1 MEKNEGLFNVYFKAD
16 RVDYG
21 KNGYESINLKNNPNL
36 MSDSIYLYNL
46 LFMNKPA
53 FVPRDWEQHQVNFE
67 RYVMPR
73 LTVNE
78 QSIVREWINTLR
90 KNELLQYRSLEE
102 MAKTYVTFHKLLKK
116 ITNEAEQAFEDQ
128 FKDVQSL
135 DQQSRKKTIDIYS
148 FYHKISNEK
157 TAESTKR
164 LEAQVSDLLIKPVV
178 NKGEN
183 SPNWFNDLVR
193 AVMVLERGIESE
205 KLKTKIFTEIKKSGN
220 QPVLEEKWDS
230 FIKNHAIPRMQK
242 NNGLDKVYYELSQT
256 INVLNKKI
264 KVSVEEA
271 QSVSSVFYNKIFP
284 NLLRLPDMSHLEK
297 IAIYEIYIDESN
309 LLPKTKNKIKKTLEK
324 NLLKKE
330 KKKLEEVKLLKKQ
343 NIQMI
348 EEIEPHDLLA
358 LEEIQRGKQ
367 KATVDFFT
375 AIYKKYEA
383 LNTTTMTRE
392 KYLSEEVQRGKQKA
406 TGDLFTVIYEK
417 NGALNRTAISRE
429 AKKYLSKVG
438 YLEFEFIVHN
448 SEQKNHIIKQ
458 ESTSLS
464 VLKSML
470 KRKDL
475 SPYAVK
481 AYCLAYLEERQL
493 ESNIKKLWR
502 KPFLKDLTPEEIKVV
517 ENLVSEKRLCLQLG
531 REVGPEL
538 AVRYERSNQDNQ
550 VERLKLFNEMDQKV
564 FSVTCRQF
572 IKEQAK
578 KCLSATNY
586 TRFEVAQMI
595 RNIER
600 KKGLQEREKNNFFDP
615 IINSQDLSSNEIRA
629 YCLAYLEEQQMESN
643 IKKNLRKPFLKELKP
658 EEILKVK
665 NLVSEKRLYLQLG
678 KEVGPE
684 LATKLDNSKES
695 DQVVLS
701 QLFKEMDQKAFSVTC
716 RQFIKEQ
723 AKKHLSEENYVRFE
737 IGHVIREGESKKN
750 LQEWEE
756 TDFLNPFL
764 SRENLSP
771 NEIRA
776 YEIAYLEMKYEPFSQ
791 MNSWKKSLQQYFE
804 KNLTSEERNEV
815 QALVP
820 QKRVLIQLSKE
831 LDLKNVFQ
839 LEEIQQGKQEGRLG
853 FFTDIYEK
861 SFSTTNQEYIKT
873 QAKIYLSPANHAEFA
888 VKSQMQDALREKGLK
903 LANIKFREDKIRAFL
918 DQKMQSPLE
927 IRAYYLACIEE
938 QVIPMDIKKSL
949 IHALKKDLTV
959 DENLKLSELISEQQR
974 LIHLSEE
981 IGPERTLEFLKIKK
995 ENKAATIDFFTDLYN
1010 NVSSYTQQ
1018 WIKEQA
1024 SLHLNQKEHLEFTKK
1039 LKLKEI
1045 IKEGGP
1051 DLKASAVYNQSKRVF
1066 EKAMSLPVIEELQVK
1081 NGLQQ
1086 VNANLLD
1093 PLELRRLN
1101 KEQLIDSLVKVQV
1114 RFPHWEQRLK
1124 DQAIDRSISHL
1135 NDLEKKEIKT
1145 SLKVK
1150 ELKGFLNKVKFH
1162 DSDGFSSIW
1171 GYAKFHVDNDRR
1183 IIKLQKIKEQ
1193 LDEIAPANLLQP
1205 VVVKILTNN
1214 RCDYRDLKLREAI
1227 VSHDETAI
1235 EINRQ
1240 LKSEFKAMGV
1250 TFKEVSRNQILRR
1263 IFKNLDKGLKSEKE
1277 QIAEVLSDSNL
1288 HYNNLLNTL
1297 LVQFE
1302 KKVHEYIPYL
1312 DTLIQKDYEDKG
1324 DVSLTNKRILE
1335 LVENEPGLKDL
1346 LVCCQNMLPSYPL
1359 KNYAQTIPM
1368 VSTYFANLAH
1378 QIEETYQSPGKKLAK
1393 QIFMLGKLDPL
1404 YCAKMIQYLSAQ
1416 YTNKQPNPLPIHPN
1430 ILIQNKMEKIV
1441 ERYHDL
1447 YPLPSLRSE
1456 LTGKKVVNKVA
1467 NEVVGNV
1474 ERPISTPIIE
1484 QSSQPFDWNPFVI
1497 LNQEVRPTE
1506 TAKAIVAF
1514 HNKYHDLEMT
1524 KQFTAFATKPR
1535 LEREKDK
1542 TNTTKEESLK
1552 EVAYQEF
1559 LKKKKSYKKSKTSA
1573 GREIAHEEMELALKK
1588 YQHVVQKKQD
1598 QKECANNMENQ
1609 ELVRAGVYLTQQLQS
1624 DELTNYLVERMIAP
1638 ETSSPENRRPANVQ
1652 LQYFIKE
1659 LVHDLN
1665 TATEREAAIQT
1676 IMQPYLSVEERQKF
1690 YAFMKQD
1697 TYLQQFLKQENLSK
1711 IELKACVS
1719 ACLHKSDL
1727 PFKEQV
1733 DQKLDVFL
1741 TDKEQRQ
1748 LKEMVSQKEIVRV
1761 LAEQRDYET
1770 AVKFEKVLKKEE
1782 VGEINWLVSIYND
1795 TPFLLIK
1802 ESITSLI
1809 DSSFNEADR
1818 MQFYNKINSNHKLKD
1833 LSKQV
1838 SLTTAEGENSRS
1850 NKEDMFSLVSA
1861 ISPEVAERIEAT
1873 NLKRL
1878 PLIAEIKEN
1887 LEEKGIKYYLP
1898 EIIKEIGKID
1908 WNNHQGNSENE
1919 LIKEKLRQVSITCS
1933 DEQIENWRDIFFDN
1947 FIEGIRIGDLNE
1959 QKEIYPLSGM
1969 GVTFNTTIEKINE
1982 LLKKKYEEQMN
1993 QVESPSM
2000 KKSLDEA
2007 KENLIEEIEQSVR
2020 MINPNDKKRTIEDQ
2034 FVENFT
2040 RCSIQKYGGKGLP
2053 VKNILEESPTLKKV
2067 LLKKLP
2073 AINLS
2078 YPIEL
2083 RKLINEWYENTP
2095 FSPFLKEYNE
2105 TEQEIIQVEKSIYKL
2120 FYNDDNYCAENMRVM
2135 LVDYA
2140 GISVSL
2146 DPRDREMYGYPLR
2159 KKAESVLVGYKE
2171 VMKKQGISKILP
2183 KELQELQKNIPG
2195 QTKSTMISFDF
2206 ITQND
2211 QSVKGNQRT
2220 QVSMQQIMEKAG
2232 NCSTNSPLVPER
2244 THGTSINRGES
2255 TNERSIPNDRQL
2267 SEKLSYNR

>member
-78 QSIVREWINTLR
+78 QSIVREWINTLH

-309 LLPKTKNKIKKTLEK
+309 LLQKTKNKIKKTLEK

-348 EEIEPHDLLA
+348 EEVGPHDLLA

-375 AIYKKYEA
+375 AIYKKYGA
-383 LNTTTMTRE
+383 LNRTTMTRE

-531 REVGPEL
+531 KEVGPEL

-550 VERLKLFNEMDQKV
+550 VERLKLFNEMAQKV

-903 LANIKFREDKIRAFL
+903 LANIKFSEDKIRVFL

-927 IRAYYLACIEE
+927 IRAYYLTCIEE

-1039 LKLKEI
+1039 IKLKEI

-1150 ELKGFLNKVKFH
+1150 ELKGFLNTVKFH

-1441 ERYHDL
+1441 ESYHDL
-1447 YPLPSLRSE
+1447 YPLPSMRSE

-1484 QSSQPFDWNPFVI
+1484 QSSQPFDWSPSVI

-1624 DELTNYLVERMIAP
+1624 DELTNYLVERMIA
-1638 ETSSPENRRPANVQ
+1638 PENRRPANVQ

-1782 VGEINWLVSIYND
+1782 VGEINWLVSIYDD

-1982 LLKKKYEEQMN
+1982 LLKKKNEEQMN

-2040 RCSIQKYGGKGLP
+2040 RCSIQKYGGKGFP

-2105 TEQEIIQVEKSIYKL
+2105 TEQERIQVEKSIYKL

-2255 TNERSIPNDRQL
+2255 TNERSMPNDRQL

>member
-78 QSIVREWINTLR
+78 QSIVREWINTLH

-383 LNTTTMTRE
+383 LNRTTMTRE

-429 AKKYLSKVG
+429 SKKYLSKVG

-684 LATKLDNSKES
+684 LATKLDNNKES

-839 LEEIQQGKQEGRLG
+839 LEEIQQGKQEGRLV

-1039 LKLKEI
+1039 IKLKEI

-1441 ERYHDL
+1441 ESYHDL
-1447 YPLPSLRSE
+1447 YPLPSMHSE

-1484 QSSQPFDWNPFVI
+1484 QSSQPFDWSPSVI

-1559 LKKKKSYKKSKTSA
+1559 LKKKKSYKKSKNSA

-1638 ETSSPENRRPANVQ
+1638 ENRRPANVQ

-1665 TATEREAAIQT
+1665 TATEREEAIQT

-1748 LKEMVSQKEIVRV
+1748 LKEMVSQKEIVRA

-1782 VGEINWLVSIYND
+1782 VGEINWLVSIYDD

-1982 LLKKKYEEQMN
+1982 LLKKKNEEQMN

-2040 RCSIQKYGGKGLP
+2040 RCSIQKYGGKGFP

-2105 TEQEIIQVEKSIYKL
+2105 TEQERIQVEKSIYKL

-2255 TNERSIPNDRQL
+2255 TNERSMPNDRQL

>member
-78 QSIVREWINTLR
+78 QSIVREWINTLH

-383 LNTTTMTRE
+383 LNRTTMTRE

-684 LATKLDNSKES
+684 LATKLDNNKES

-839 LEEIQQGKQEGRLG
+839 LEEIQQGKQEGRLV

-888 VKSQMQDALREKGLK
+888 VKNQMQDALREKGLK

-1039 LKLKEI
+1039 IKLKEI

-1416 YTNKQPNPLPIHPN
+1416 YINKQPNPLPIHPN

-1441 ERYHDL
+1441 ESYHDL
-1447 YPLPSLRSE
+1447 YPLPSMHSE

-1484 QSSQPFDWNPFVI
+1484 QSSQPFDWSPSVI

-1559 LKKKKSYKKSKTSA
+1559 LKKKKSYKKSKNSA

-1624 DELTNYLVERMIAP
+1624 DELTNYLVERMIA
-1638 ETSSPENRRPANVQ
+1638 PENRRPANVQ

-1782 VGEINWLVSIYND
+1782 VGEINWLVSIYDD

-1982 LLKKKYEEQMN
+1982 LLKKKNEEQMN

-2040 RCSIQKYGGKGLP
+2040 RCSIQKYGGKGFP

-2105 TEQEIIQVEKSIYKL
+2105 TEQERIQVEKSIYKL

-2255 TNERSIPNDRQL
+2255 TNERSMPNDRQL

>member
-1 MEKNEGLFNVYFKAD
+1 
-16 RVDYG
+16 
-21 KNGYESINLKNNPNL
+21 
-36 MSDSIYLYNL
+36 
-46 LFMNKPA
+46 
-53 FVPRDWEQHQVNFE
+53 
-67 RYVMPR
+67 
-73 LTVNE
+73 
-78 QSIVREWINTLR
+78 
-90 KNELLQYRSLEE
+90 
-102 MAKTYVTFHKLLKK
+102 
-116 ITNEAEQAFEDQ
+116 
-128 FKDVQSL
+128 
-135 DQQSRKKTIDIYS
+135 
-148 FYHKISNEK
+148 
-157 TAESTKR
+157 
-164 LEAQVSDLLIKPVV
+164 
-178 NKGEN
+178 
-183 SPNWFNDLVR
+183 
-193 AVMVLERGIESE
+193 
-205 KLKTKIFTEIKKSGN
+205 
-220 QPVLEEKWDS
+220 
-230 FIKNHAIPRMQK
+230 
-242 NNGLDKVYYELSQT
+242 
-256 INVLNKKI
+256 
-264 KVSVEEA
+264 
-271 QSVSSVFYNKIFP
+271 
-284 NLLRLPDMSHLEK
+284 
-297 IAIYEIYIDESN
+297 
-309 LLPKTKNKIKKTLEK
+309 
-324 NLLKKE
+324 
-330 KKKLEEVKLLKKQ
+330 
-343 NIQMI
+343 
-348 EEIEPHDLLA
+348 
-358 LEEIQRGKQ
+358 
-367 KATVDFFT
+367 
-375 AIYKKYEA
+375 
-383 LNTTTMTRE
+383 
-392 KYLSEEVQRGKQKA
+392 
-406 TGDLFTVIYEK
+406 
-417 NGALNRTAISRE
+417 
-429 AKKYLSKVG
+429 
-438 YLEFEFIVHN
+438 
-448 SEQKNHIIKQ
+448 
-458 ESTSLS
+458 
-464 VLKSML
+464 
-470 KRKDL
+470 
-475 SPYAVK
+475 
-481 AYCLAYLEERQL
+481 
-493 ESNIKKLWR
+493 
-502 KPFLKDLTPEEIKVV
+502 
-517 ENLVSEKRLCLQLG
+517 
-531 REVGPEL
+531 
-538 AVRYERSNQDNQ
+538 
-550 VERLKLFNEMDQKV
+550 
-564 FSVTCRQF
+564 
-572 IKEQAK
+572 
-578 KCLSATNY
+578 
-586 TRFEVAQMI
+586 
-595 RNIER
+595 
-600 KKGLQEREKNNFFDP
+600 
-615 IINSQDLSSNEIRA
+615 
-629 YCLAYLEEQQMESN
+629 MESN

-684 LATKLDNSKES
+684 LAAKLDNSKES

-701 QLFKEMDQKAFSVTC
+701 QLFKELDQKAFSVTC

-723 AKKHLSEENYVRFE
+723 AKKHLSEANYVKFE

-750 LQEWEE
+750 LQEWEK

-776 YEIAYLEMKYEPFSQ
+776 YELAYLEMKYKPLSR

-804 KNLTSEERNEV
+804 KNLTNEERNEV

-903 LANIKFREDKIRAFL
+903 LANIKFSEDKIRVFL

-927 IRAYYLACIEE
+927 IRAYYLAYIEE

-1024 SLHLNQKEHLEFTKK
+1024 SLHLNRKEHLEFTKK
-1039 LKLKEI
+1039 VKLKEI

-1051 DLKASAVYNQSKRVF
+1051 DLKASAVYTQRKRAF

-1086 VNANLLD
+1086 VNANLID

-1150 ELKGFLNKVKFH
+1150 ELERFIYKVKFR
-1162 DSDGFSSIW
+1162 DPDGFSSIW
-1171 GYAKFHVDNDRR
+1171 GDAKFHVDNDRR
-1183 IIKLQKIKEQ
+1183 IINLQKIKEQ
-1193 LDEIAPANLLQP
+1193 LDEIAPANLLHP

-1250 TFKEVSRNQILRR
+1250 TFKEVSRKQILRR

-1441 ERYHDL
+1441 ESYHDL

-1474 ERPISTPIIE
+1474 ERPISISIIE
-1484 QSSQPFDWNPFVI
+1484 QSSQPFDWDPFVI
-1497 LNQEVRPTE
+1497 LNQEVSPTE

-1524 KQFTAFATKPR
+1524 KQFTAFVTKPR
-1535 LEREKDK
+1535 LKREKDK

-1598 QKECANNMENQ
+1598 PKECANNIENQ

-1624 DELTNYLVERMIAP
+1624 DELTNYLVDRMIAP

-1878 PLIAEIKEN
+1878 PLIAEIKDN

-1908 WNNHQGNSENE
+1908 WNNHQGNSENK

-1933 DEQIENWRDIFFDN
+1933 DEQIENWKDIFFDN

-1982 LLKKKYEEQMN
+1982 LLKIKYEKQLN

-2020 MINPNDKKRTIEDQ
+2020 MINPNDKQKNIEDQ
-2034 FVENFT
+2034 FIENFT
-2040 RCSIQKYGGKGLP
+2040 RCRIQKYGGKGLP

-2073 AINLS
+2073 TINLS

-2105 TEQEIIQVEKSIYKL
+2105 TEQERIQVEKSIYKL

-2146 DPRDREMYGYPLR
+2146 DPRDRKMYGYPLR

>member
-78 QSIVREWINTLR
+78 QSIVREWINTLH

-193 AVMVLERGIESE
+193 TVMVLERGIESE

-242 NNGLDKVYYELSQT
+242 NSGLDKVYYELSQT

-309 LLPKTKNKIKKTLEK
+309 LLPKTKNKIKKTLER

-375 AIYKKYEA
+375 AIYKKYGA
-383 LNTTTMTRE
+383 LNRTTMTRE

-903 LANIKFREDKIRAFL
+903 LANIKFSEDKIRVFL
-918 DQKMQSPLE
+918 DQKTQSPLE

-949 IHALKKDLTV
+949 IHALKKVLTV

-1024 SLHLNQKEHLEFTKK
+1024 SLHLNRKEHLEFTKK
-1039 LKLKEI
+1039 VKLKEI

-1051 DLKASAVYNQSKRVF
+1051 DLKASAVYNQRKRAF

-1135 NDLEKKEIKT
+1135 NDLKKKEIKT

-1324 DVSLTNKRILE
+1324 AVSLTNKRILE

-1441 ERYHDL
+1441 ESYHDL
-1447 YPLPSLRSE
+1447 YPLPSMHSE
-1456 LTGKKVVNKVA
+1456 LTGKKIVNKVA

-1484 QSSQPFDWNPFVI
+1484 QSSQPFDWSPSVI

-1559 LKKKKSYKKSKTSA
+1559 LKKKKSYKKSKNSA

-1624 DELTNYLVERMIAP
+1624 DELTNYLVDRMIAP

-1809 DSSFNEADR
+1809 DSSFNKADR

-1878 PLIAEIKEN
+1878 PLITEIKAN

-1933 DEQIENWRDIFFDN
+1933 DEQIENWKDIFFDN

-1982 LLKKKYEEQMN
+1982 LLKIKYEKQLN

-2040 RCSIQKYGGKGLP
+2040 HCRIQKYGGKGLQ

-2073 AINLS
+2073 TINLS

-2095 FSPFLKEYNE
+2095 FSPFLKEYYE
-2105 TEQEIIQVEKSIYKL
+2105 TEQERIQVEKSIYKL

-2232 NCSTNSPLVPER
+2232 NHPINSPMVSER

-2255 TNERSIPNDRQL
+2255 TNERGMSNDR
-2267 SEKLSYNR
+2267 

>member
-78 QSIVREWINTLR
+78 QSIVREWINTLH

-383 LNTTTMTRE
+383 LNRTTMTRE

-429 AKKYLSKVG
+429 SKKYLSKVG

-684 LATKLDNSKES
+684 LATKLDNNKES

-839 LEEIQQGKQEGRLG
+839 LEEIQQGKQEGRLV

-1039 LKLKEI
+1039 IKLKEI

-1441 ERYHDL
+1441 ESYHDL
-1447 YPLPSLRSE
+1447 YPLPSMHSE

-1484 QSSQPFDWNPFVI
+1484 QSSQPFDWSPSVI

-1559 LKKKKSYKKSKTSA
+1559 LKKKKSYKKSKNSA

-1624 DELTNYLVERMIAP
+1624 DELTNYLVERMIA
-1638 ETSSPENRRPANVQ
+1638 PENRRPANVQ

-1782 VGEINWLVSIYND
+1782 VGEINWLVSIYDD

-1982 LLKKKYEEQMN
+1982 LLKKKNEEQMN
-1993 QVESPSM
+1993 QVESPSI

-2040 RCSIQKYGGKGLP
+2040 RCSIQKYGGKGFP

-2105 TEQEIIQVEKSIYKL
+2105 TEQERIQVEKSIYKL

-2255 TNERSIPNDRQL
+2255 TNERSMPNDRQL

>member
-21 KNGYESINLKNNPNL
+21 KNGYESINLKNNPSL

-78 QSIVREWINTLR
+78 QAIVREWINTLH
-90 KNELLQYRSLEE
+90 KNELLQYRSLEG

-116 ITNEAEQAFEDQ
+116 ITNEADQAFEDQ

-348 EEIEPHDLLA
+348 EEVGPHDLLA

-375 AIYKKYEA
+375 AIYKKYGA
-383 LNTTTMTRE
+383 LNRTTMTRE

-531 REVGPEL
+531 KEVGPEL

-600 KKGLQEREKNNFFDP
+600 KKGLQEREKNNFFDS

-684 LATKLDNSKES
+684 LATNLDNSKES

-903 LANIKFREDKIRAFL
+903 LANIKFSEDKIRVFL
-918 DQKMQSPLE
+918 DQKTQSPLE

-949 IHALKKDLTV
+949 IHALKKVLTV

-1024 SLHLNQKEHLEFTKK
+1024 SLHLNRKEHLEFTKK
-1039 LKLKEI
+1039 VKLKEI

-1051 DLKASAVYNQSKRVF
+1051 DLKASAVYNQRKRAF
-1066 EKAMSLPVIEELQVK
+1066 EKAMSLPVIEELQVR

-1145 SLKVK
+1145 SLKVE

-1162 DSDGFSSIW
+1162 DSDGFSLIW

-1214 RCDYRDLKLREAI
+1214 KCDYQDLKLREAI
-1227 VSHDETAI
+1227 VSYDKTAI
-1235 EINRQ
+1235 EINHQ

-1430 ILIQNKMEKIV
+1430 ILIQHKMEKIV
-1441 ERYHDL
+1441 ERYHEL

-1484 QSSQPFDWNPFVI
+1484 QSSQPFDWSPSVI

-1624 DELTNYLVERMIAP
+1624 DELTNYLVDRMIAP

-1652 LQYFIKE
+1652 LQHFIKE

-2105 TEQEIIQVEKSIYKL
+2105 TEQERIQVEKSIYKL

>member
-1 MEKNEGLFNVYFKAD
+1 MKKNEGLFNVYFKAD

-53 FVPRDWEQHQVNFE
+53 FAPMDWEQHQVNFE

-73 LTVNE
+73 LTLNE
-78 QSIVREWINTLR
+78 QAIVSEWINTLH
-90 KNELLQYRSLEE
+90 KNELLKYRSLEG

-116 ITNEAEQAFEDQ
+116 ITNEADQAFEDQ

-164 LEAQVSDLLIKPVV
+164 LEVQVNDLLIKPMV
-178 NKGEN
+178 NKGET
-183 SPNWFNDLVR
+183 SPTWFNDLVR
-193 AVMVLERGIESE
+193 AVMVLDRGIESE

-230 FIKNHAIPRMQK
+230 FIKNHAIPRLKK
-242 NNGLDKVYYELSQT
+242 NTGLDEVYYELSQT

-375 AIYKKYEA
+375 AIYKKYGA
-383 LNTTTMTRE
+383 LNRTTMTRE

-531 REVGPEL
+531 KEVGPEL

-903 LANIKFREDKIRAFL
+903 LANIKFSEDKIRAFL

-1039 LKLKEI
+1039 IKLKEI

-1051 DLKASAVYNQSKRVF
+1051 DLKASAVYNQRKRAF
-1066 EKAMSLPVIEELQVK
+1066 EKAMSLPVIEELQVR

-1447 YPLPSLRSE
+1447 YPLPSMRSE

-1484 QSSQPFDWNPFVI
+1484 QSSQPFDWSPSVI

-1559 LKKKKSYKKSKTSA
+1559 LKKKKSYKKSKNSA

-1624 DELTNYLVERMIAP
+1624 DELTNYLVERMIA
-1638 ETSSPENRRPANVQ
+1638 PENRRPANVQ

-1782 VGEINWLVSIYND
+1782 VGEINWLVSIYDD

-2040 RCSIQKYGGKGLP
+2040 RCSIQKYGGKGFP

-2105 TEQEIIQVEKSIYKL
+2105 TEQERIQVEKSIYKL

-2255 TNERSIPNDRQL
+2255 GACLTIDNYQKNLVIIDEFGNHL
-2267 SEKLSYNR
+2267 S

>member
-53 FVPRDWEQHQVNFE
+53 FAPRDWEQHQVNFE

-78 QSIVREWINTLR
+78 QAIVSEWINTLH
-90 KNELLQYRSLEE
+90 KNELLQYRSLEG

-116 ITNEAEQAFEDQ
+116 ITNEVDQAFEDQ

-205 KLKTKIFTEIKKSGN
+205 KLKTKIFTEIKNSSN

-230 FIKNHAIPRMQK
+230 FIKNHAIPRLQK
-242 NNGLDKVYYELSQT
+242 NNGLDDTYYELSQT

-271 QSVSSVFYNKIFP
+271 QFVSSVFYNKIFP

-343 NIQMI
+343 NILMTK
-348 EEIEPHDLLA
+348 EAGPHDLLA
-358 LEEIQRGKQ
+358 LEEVQRGKQ

-375 AIYKKYEA
+375 AIYK
-383 LNTTTMTRE
+383 
-392 KYLSEEVQRGKQKA
+392 
-406 TGDLFTVIYEK
+406 K

-429 AKKYLSKVG
+429 AKKYLSEVG

-531 REVGPEL
+531 KEVGPEL

-600 KKGLQEREKNNFFDP
+600 KKGVQEREKNNFFDP

-701 QLFKEMDQKAFSVTC
+701 QLFKELDQKAFSVTC

-750 LQEWEE
+750 LQEWEK

-776 YEIAYLEMKYEPFSQ
+776 YELAYLEMKYEPLCR

-820 QKRVLIQLSKE
+820 QKIVLIQLSKE

-903 LANIKFREDKIRAFL
+903 LANIKFSEDKIRVFL
-918 DQKMQSPLE
+918 DQKIQSPLE

-1024 SLHLNQKEHLEFTKK
+1024 SLHLNRKEHLEFTKK
-1039 LKLKEI
+1039 VKLKEI

-1051 DLKASAVYNQSKRVF
+1051 DLKASAVYNQYKRAF

-1135 NDLEKKEIKT
+1135 NDLEKKEIKI

-1150 ELKGFLNKVKFH
+1150 ELERFINKVKFH
-1162 DSDGFSSIW
+1162 DSDGFSSVW

-1214 RCDYRDLKLREAI
+1214 RCDYQDLKLREAI
-1227 VSHDETAI
+1227 VSYDETAI

-1378 QIEETYQSPGKKLAK
+1378 QIEETYQSPVKKLAK

-1484 QSSQPFDWNPFVI
+1484 QSSQPFDWDPFVI

-1559 LKKKKSYKKSKTSA
+1559 LKKKKSYKKSKNSA
-1573 GREIAHEEMELALKK
+1573 GREIAHKEMELALKK

-1770 AVKFEKVLKKEE
+1770 
-1782 VGEINWLVSIYND
+1782 
-1795 TPFLLIK
+1795 
-1802 ESITSLI
+1802 
-1809 DSSFNEADR
+1809 
-1818 MQFYNKINSNHKLKD
+1818 KLPP
-1833 LSKQV
+1833 Q
-1838 SLTTAEGENSRS
+1838 LTTLPLTVNRPR
-1850 NKEDMFSLVSA
+1850 D
-1861 ISPEVAERIEAT
+1861 ISPV
-1873 NLKRL
+1873 
-1878 PLIAEIKEN
+1878 
-1887 LEEKGIKYYLP
+1887 
-1898 EIIKEIGKID
+1898 
-1908 WNNHQGNSENE
+1908 
-1919 LIKEKLRQVSITCS
+1919 
-1933 DEQIENWRDIFFDN
+1933 
-1947 FIEGIRIGDLNE
+1947 
-1959 QKEIYPLSGM
+1959 
-1969 GVTFNTTIEKINE
+1969 
-1982 LLKKKYEEQMN
+1982 
-1993 QVESPSM
+1993 
-2000 KKSLDEA
+2000 
-2007 KENLIEEIEQSVR
+2007 
-2020 MINPNDKKRTIEDQ
+2020 
-2034 FVENFT
+2034 
-2040 RCSIQKYGGKGLP
+2040 
-2053 VKNILEESPTLKKV
+2053 
-2067 LLKKLP
+2067 
-2073 AINLS
+2073 
-2078 YPIEL
+2078 
-2083 RKLINEWYENTP
+2083 
-2095 FSPFLKEYNE
+2095 
-2105 TEQEIIQVEKSIYKL
+2105 
-2120 FYNDDNYCAENMRVM
+2120 
-2135 LVDYA
+2135 
-2140 GISVSL
+2140 
-2146 DPRDREMYGYPLR
+2146 
-2159 KKAESVLVGYKE
+2159 
-2171 VMKKQGISKILP
+2171 
-2183 KELQELQKNIPG
+2183 
-2195 QTKSTMISFDF
+2195 
-2206 ITQND
+2206 
-2211 QSVKGNQRT
+2211 
-2220 QVSMQQIMEKAG
+2220 
-2232 NCSTNSPLVPER
+2232 
-2244 THGTSINRGES
+2244 
-2255 TNERSIPNDRQL
+2255 
-2267 SEKLSYNR
+2267 

>member
-78 QSIVREWINTLR
+78 QSIVREWINTLH

-383 LNTTTMTRE
+383 LNRTTMTRE

-429 AKKYLSKVG
+429 SKKYLSKVG

-684 LATKLDNSKES
+684 LATKLDNNKES

-839 LEEIQQGKQEGRLG
+839 LEEIQQGKQEGRLV

-1039 LKLKEI
+1039 IKLKEI

-1441 ERYHDL
+1441 ESYHDL
-1447 YPLPSLRSE
+1447 YPLPSMHSE

-1484 QSSQPFDWNPFVI
+1484 QSSQPFDWSPSVI

-1559 LKKKKSYKKSKTSA
+1559 LKKKKSYKKSKNSA

-1624 DELTNYLVERMIAP
+1624 DELTNYLVERMIA
-1638 ETSSPENRRPANVQ
+1638 PENRRPANVQ

-1782 VGEINWLVSIYND
+1782 VGEINWLVSIYDD

-1982 LLKKKYEEQMN
+1982 LLKKKNEEQMN

-2040 RCSIQKYGGKGLP
+2040 RCSIQKYGGKGFP

-2105 TEQEIIQVEKSIYKL
+2105 TEQERIQVEKSIYKL

-2255 TNERSIPNDRQL
+2255 TNERSMPNDRQL

>member
-78 QSIVREWINTLR
+78 QSIVREWINTLH
-90 KNELLQYRSLEE
+90 KNELLQYRSLEG

-116 ITNEAEQAFEDQ
+116 ITNEADQAFENQ

-309 LLPKTKNKIKKTLEK
+309 LLQKTKNKIKKTLEK

-348 EEIEPHDLLA
+348 EEVGPHDLLA

-375 AIYKKYEA
+375 AIYKKYGA
-383 LNTTTMTRE
+383 LNRTTMTRE

-493 ESNIKKLWR
+493 ESNIKKLWI

-531 REVGPEL
+531 KEVGPEL

-804 KNLTSEERNEV
+804 KNLTNEERNEV

-903 LANIKFREDKIRAFL
+903 LANIKFREDKIRVFL
-918 DQKMQSPLE
+918 DQKIQSPLE

-1024 SLHLNQKEHLEFTKK
+1024 SLHLNRKEHLEFTKK
-1039 LKLKEI
+1039 VKLKEI

-1051 DLKASAVYNQSKRVF
+1051 DLKASAVYNQYKRAF

-1135 NDLEKKEIKT
+1135 NDLEKKEIKI

-1150 ELKGFLNKVKFH
+1150 ELERFINKVKFH
-1162 DSDGFSSIW
+1162 DSDGFRSVW
-1171 GYAKFHVDNDRR
+1171 GDAKFHVDNDRR

-1214 RCDYRDLKLREAI
+1214 RCDYQDLKLREAI
-1227 VSHDETAI
+1227 VSYDETAI

-1240 LKSEFKAMGV
+1240 LKSEFNAMGV
-1250 TFKEVSRNQILRR
+1250 RFKEVSRNQIIRR

-1297 LVQFE
+1297 LIQFE

-1447 YPLPSLRSE
+1447 YPLPSMRSE

-1484 QSSQPFDWNPFVI
+1484 QSSQPFDWSPSVI

-1559 LKKKKSYKKSKTSA
+1559 LKKKKSYKKSKNSA

-1624 DELTNYLVERMIAP
+1624 DELTNYLVERMIA
-1638 ETSSPENRRPANVQ
+1638 PENRRPANVQ

-1782 VGEINWLVSIYND
+1782 VGEINWLVSIYDD

-1982 LLKKKYEEQMN
+1982 LLKKKNEEQMN

-2040 RCSIQKYGGKGLP
+2040 RCSIQKYGGKGFP

-2105 TEQEIIQVEKSIYKL
+2105 TEQERIQVEKSIYKL

-2140 GISVSL
+2140 SISVSL

-2255 TNERSIPNDRQL
+2255 TNERSMPNDRQL

>member
-78 QSIVREWINTLR
+78 QSIVREWINTLH

-383 LNTTTMTRE
+383 LNRTTMTRE

-684 LATKLDNSKES
+684 LATKLDNNKES

-839 LEEIQQGKQEGRLG
+839 LEEIQQGKQEGRLV

-1039 LKLKEI
+1039 IKLKEI

-1441 ERYHDL
+1441 ESYHDL
-1447 YPLPSLRSE
+1447 YPLPSMHSE

-1484 QSSQPFDWNPFVI
+1484 QSSQPFDWSPSVI

-1524 KQFTAFATKPR
+1524 KQFT
-1535 LEREKDK
+1535 
-1542 TNTTKEESLK
+1542 
-1552 EVAYQEF
+1552 
-1559 LKKKKSYKKSKTSA
+1559 A

-1624 DELTNYLVERMIAP
+1624 DELMNYLVERMIA
-1638 ETSSPENRRPANVQ
+1638 PENRRPANVQ

-1782 VGEINWLVSIYND
+1782 VGEINWLVSIYDD

-1982 LLKKKYEEQMN
+1982 LLKKKNEEQMN

-2040 RCSIQKYGGKGLP
+2040 RCSIQKYGGKGFP

-2105 TEQEIIQVEKSIYKL
+2105 TEQERIQVEKSIYKL

-2255 TNERSIPNDRQL
+2255 TNERSMPNDRQL

>member
-78 QSIVREWINTLR
+78 QSIVREWINTLH

-148 FYHKISNEK
+148 FYHKISNKK

-205 KLKTKIFTEIKKSGN
+205 KLKTKIFTEIKKSGS

-383 LNTTTMTRE
+383 LNRTTMTRE

-531 REVGPEL
+531 KEVGPEL

-550 VERLKLFNEMDQKV
+550 VERLKLFNEMAQKV
-564 FSVTCRQF
+564 
-572 IKEQAK
+572 
-578 KCLSATNY
+578 
-586 TRFEVAQMI
+586 
-595 RNIER
+595 
-600 KKGLQEREKNNFFDP
+600 
-615 IINSQDLSSNEIRA
+615 
-629 YCLAYLEEQQMESN
+629 
-643 IKKNLRKPFLKELKP
+643 
-658 EEILKVK
+658 
-665 NLVSEKRLYLQLG
+665 
-678 KEVGPE
+678 
-684 LATKLDNSKES
+684 
-695 DQVVLS
+695 
-701 QLFKEMDQKAFSVTC
+701 FSVTC

-903 LANIKFREDKIRAFL
+903 LANIKFSEDKIRVFL

-1039 LKLKEI
+1039 IKLKEI
-1045 IKEGGP
+1045 IKEGRP
-1051 DLKASAVYNQSKRVF
+1051 DLKASAVYTQRKRAF
-1066 EKAMSLPVIEELQVK
+1066 EKAMSLPVIEELQVR

-1447 YPLPSLRSE
+1447 YPLPSMRSE

-1484 QSSQPFDWNPFVI
+1484 QSSQPFDWSPSVI

-1559 LKKKKSYKKSKTSA
+1559 LKKKKSYKKSKNSA

-1624 DELTNYLVERMIAP
+1624 DELTNYLVERMIA
-1638 ETSSPENRRPANVQ
+1638 PENRRPANVQ

-1782 VGEINWLVSIYND
+1782 VGEINWLVSIYDD

-1838 SLTTAEGENSRS
+1838 SLTIAEGENSRS

-1959 QKEIYPLSGM
+1959 QKEMYPLSGM

-1982 LLKKKYEEQMN
+1982 LLKKKNEEQMN

-2040 RCSIQKYGGKGLP
+2040 RCSIQKYGGKGFP

-2105 TEQEIIQVEKSIYKL
+2105 TEQERIQVEKSIYKL

-2255 TNERSIPNDRQL
+2255 TNERSMPNDRQL

>member
-1 MEKNEGLFNVYFKAD
+1 M
-16 RVDYG
+16 
-21 KNGYESINLKNNPNL
+21 
-36 MSDSIYLYNL
+36 
-46 LFMNKPA
+46 
-53 FVPRDWEQHQVNFE
+53 
-67 RYVMPR
+67 
-73 LTVNE
+73 
-78 QSIVREWINTLR
+78 
-90 KNELLQYRSLEE
+90 
-102 MAKTYVTFHKLLKK
+102 
-116 ITNEAEQAFEDQ
+116 
-128 FKDVQSL
+128 
-135 DQQSRKKTIDIYS
+135 
-148 FYHKISNEK
+148 
-157 TAESTKR
+157 
-164 LEAQVSDLLIKPVV
+164 
-178 NKGEN
+178 
-183 SPNWFNDLVR
+183 
-193 AVMVLERGIESE
+193 
-205 KLKTKIFTEIKKSGN
+205 
-220 QPVLEEKWDS
+220 
-230 FIKNHAIPRMQK
+230 
-242 NNGLDKVYYELSQT
+242 
-256 INVLNKKI
+256 
-264 KVSVEEA
+264 
-271 QSVSSVFYNKIFP
+271 
-284 NLLRLPDMSHLEK
+284 
-297 IAIYEIYIDESN
+297 
-309 LLPKTKNKIKKTLEK
+309 
-324 NLLKKE
+324 
-330 KKKLEEVKLLKKQ
+330 
-343 NIQMI
+343 
-348 EEIEPHDLLA
+348 
-358 LEEIQRGKQ
+358 
-367 KATVDFFT
+367 
-375 AIYKKYEA
+375 
-383 LNTTTMTRE
+383 
-392 KYLSEEVQRGKQKA
+392 
-406 TGDLFTVIYEK
+406 
-417 NGALNRTAISRE
+417 
-429 AKKYLSKVG
+429 
-438 YLEFEFIVHN
+438 
-448 SEQKNHIIKQ
+448 
-458 ESTSLS
+458 
-464 VLKSML
+464 
-470 KRKDL
+470 
-475 SPYAVK
+475 
-481 AYCLAYLEERQL
+481 
-493 ESNIKKLWR
+493 
-502 KPFLKDLTPEEIKVV
+502 
-517 ENLVSEKRLCLQLG
+517 
-531 REVGPEL
+531 
-538 AVRYERSNQDNQ
+538 
-550 VERLKLFNEMDQKV
+550 
-564 FSVTCRQF
+564 
-572 IKEQAK
+572 
-578 KCLSATNY
+578 
-586 TRFEVAQMI
+586 
-595 RNIER
+595 
-600 KKGLQEREKNNFFDP
+600 
-615 IINSQDLSSNEIRA
+615 
-629 YCLAYLEEQQMESN
+629 
-643 IKKNLRKPFLKELKP
+643 KELKP

-839 LEEIQQGKQEGRLG
+839 LEEIQQGKQEGRLV

-1039 LKLKEI
+1039 IKLKEI

-1441 ERYHDL
+1441 ESYHDL
-1447 YPLPSLRSE
+1447 YPLPSMHSE

-1484 QSSQPFDWNPFVI
+1484 QSSQPFDWSPSVI

-1559 LKKKKSYKKSKTSA
+1559 LKKKKSYKKSKNSA

-1624 DELTNYLVERMIAP
+1624 DELTNYLVERMIA
-1638 ETSSPENRRPANVQ
+1638 PENRRPANVQ

-1733 DQKLDVFL
+1733 DQKLEVFL

-1782 VGEINWLVSIYND
+1782 VGEINWLVSIYDD

-1898 EIIKEIGKID
+1898 EIIKRDFYEKEYMEIRGNEVSCKQDLPFCADLIQYLASTGINEKAKDILISPNEESQRRAKQIIEIYNQKLDMAQQKNILETEKKQQQIENDNQLKELVRNGVYNYQKDGSKGIQIGQANADSFPSKNQLQQFIKELAEKLDTNMQREAAIQTVMKPNLSLEEREKFYAYLKNDPFLPLFLQKDNLSKLELKAYVDVCLKKTDLSFKGKISSCLRD
-1908 WNNHQGNSENE
+1908 YLTVTE
-1919 LIKEKLRQVSITCS
+1919 KEKLNKLITEKEVIRAVAEEINHQTALELERVVNQKKQEIDPLVAVYRQTSFTPIREFVLQHVDSSLTDENRSEFYQKIDSVAPINQLDQTKWKAPSTNKNVKQEKDRFLFSLMDEMKETLEQQKLVYYFPEIVKQILPPKIRNLEEIDKEYQITRERLEETGIHFTYGQMQNWIDTFDEGPIVNDNNHISILKTIAKVI
-1933 DEQIENWRDIFFDN
+1933 EKHMERKGILIENIPTDKAENNIV
-1947 FIEGIRIGDLNE
+1947 
-1959 QKEIYPLSGM
+1959 KE
-1969 GVTFNTTIEKINE
+1969 E
-1982 LLKKKYEEQMN
+1982 LI
-1993 QVESPSM
+1993 
-2000 KKSLDEA
+2000 A
-2007 KENLIEEIEQSVR
+2007 AIEQSVVK
-2020 MINPNDKKRTIEDQ
+2020 INKDDSDKS
-2034 FVENFT
+2034 VEEKFRDHLSNYP
-2040 RCSIQKYGGKGLP
+2040 IILNLIKEQPEIGK
-2053 VKNILEESPTLKKV
+2053 K
-2067 LLKKLP
+2067 LLKKCQDRLP
-2073 AINLS
+2073 FVSLTSSKEFREIVDNEFAIRNTN
-2078 YPIEL
+2078 I
-2083 RKLINEWYENTP
+2083 RKFARKHAPQVRSQMT
-2095 FSPFLKEYNE
+2095 
-2105 TEQEIIQVEKSIYKL
+2105 VEKQIYDL
-2120 FYNDDNYCAENMRVM
+2120 YQENPAWCCENLRAI
-2135 LVDYA
+2135 LVDYVGFKNINLNPIYRPKLYSFQA
-2140 GISVSL
+2140 CGNFDQWRLRGKAQKIINFYTGIASNLERV
-2146 DPRDREMYGYPLR
+2146 
-2159 KKAESVLVGYKE
+2159 
-2171 VMKKQGISKILP
+2171 LP
-2183 KELQELQKNIPG
+2183 KELQEKEPVNKER
-2195 QTKSTMISFDF
+2195 QTEISLESIVTKHEKLNNDMVLTETNEKKKLFPATDYFESKSNLRQREPLIKKLHM
-2206 ITQND
+2206 TQI
-2211 QSVKGNQRT
+2211 K
-2220 QVSMQQIMEKAG
+2220 EKASQEG
-2232 NCSTNSPLVPER
+2232 YSS
-2244 THGTSINRGES
+2244 
-2255 TNERSIPNDRQL
+2255 NERKTHEQVQRQA
-2267 SEKLSYNR
+2267 NR

>member
-1 MEKNEGLFNVYFKAD
+1 
-16 RVDYG
+16 
-21 KNGYESINLKNNPNL
+21 
-36 MSDSIYLYNL
+36 
-46 LFMNKPA
+46 
-53 FVPRDWEQHQVNFE
+53 
-67 RYVMPR
+67 
-73 LTVNE
+73 
-78 QSIVREWINTLR
+78 
-90 KNELLQYRSLEE
+90 
-102 MAKTYVTFHKLLKK
+102 
-116 ITNEAEQAFEDQ
+116 
-128 FKDVQSL
+128 
-135 DQQSRKKTIDIYS
+135 
-148 FYHKISNEK
+148 
-157 TAESTKR
+157 
-164 LEAQVSDLLIKPVV
+164 
-178 NKGEN
+178 
-183 SPNWFNDLVR
+183 
-193 AVMVLERGIESE
+193 
-205 KLKTKIFTEIKKSGN
+205 
-220 QPVLEEKWDS
+220 
-230 FIKNHAIPRMQK
+230 
-242 NNGLDKVYYELSQT
+242 
-256 INVLNKKI
+256 
-264 KVSVEEA
+264 
-271 QSVSSVFYNKIFP
+271 
-284 NLLRLPDMSHLEK
+284 
-297 IAIYEIYIDESN
+297 
-309 LLPKTKNKIKKTLEK
+309 KTLER

-375 AIYKKYEA
+375 AIYKKYGA
-383 LNTTTMTRE
+383 LNRTTMTRE

-903 LANIKFREDKIRAFL
+903 LANIKFSEDKIRVFL
-918 DQKMQSPLE
+918 DQKTQSPLE

-949 IHALKKDLTV
+949 IHALKKVLTV

-1024 SLHLNQKEHLEFTKK
+1024 SLHLNRKEHLEFTKK
-1039 LKLKEI
+1039 VKLKEI

-1051 DLKASAVYNQSKRVF
+1051 DLKASAVYNQRKRAF

-1150 ELKGFLNKVKFH
+1150 ELKRFLNKVKFH

-1324 DVSLTNKRILE
+1324 AVSLTNKRILE

-1441 ERYHDL
+1441 ESYHDL
-1447 YPLPSLRSE
+1447 YPLPSMHSE
-1456 LTGKKVVNKVA
+1456 LTGKKIVNKVA

-1484 QSSQPFDWNPFVI
+1484 QSSQPFDWSPSVI

-1559 LKKKKSYKKSKTSA
+1559 LKKKKSYKKSKNSA

-1624 DELTNYLVERMIAP
+1624 DELTNYLVERMIA
-1638 ETSSPENRRPANVQ
+1638 PENRRPANVQ

-1982 LLKKKYEEQMN
+1982 LLKKKNEEQMN

-2040 RCSIQKYGGKGLP
+2040 RCSIQKYGGKGFP

-2105 TEQEIIQVEKSIYKL
+2105 TEQERIQVEKSIYKL

-2255 TNERSIPNDRQL
+2255 TNERSMPNDRQL

>member
-53 FVPRDWEQHQVNFE
+53 FAPRDWEQHEVNFK

-78 QSIVREWINTLR
+78 QAIVSEWINTLHN
-90 KNELLQYRSLEE
+90 NELLKYRSLEG

-116 ITNEAEQAFEDQ
+116 ITNEADQAFEDQ

-230 FIKNHAIPRMQK
+230 FIKNHVIPRLQK
-242 NNGLDKVYYELSQT
+242 NNGLDDTYYELSQT

-348 EEIEPHDLLA
+348 EEVGPYDLLA

-375 AIYKKYEA
+375 AIYKKYGA
-383 LNTTTMTRE
+383 LNRTTMTRE

-493 ESNIKKLWR
+493 ESNVKKLWR

-531 REVGPEL
+531 KEVGPEL

-831 LDLKNVFQ
+831 LNLKNVFQ

-903 LANIKFREDKIRAFL
+903 LANIKFSEDKIRVFL

-1039 LKLKEI
+1039 IKLKEI

-1051 DLKASAVYNQSKRVF
+1051 DLKASAVYTQRKRAF
-1066 EKAMSLPVIEELQVK
+1066 EKAMSLPVIEELQVR

-1447 YPLPSLRSE
+1447 YPLPSMRSE

-1484 QSSQPFDWNPFVI
+1484 QSSQPFDWSPSVI

-1559 LKKKKSYKKSKTSA
+1559 LKKKKSYKKSKNSA

>member
-21 KNGYESINLKNNPNL
+21 KNGYESINLKNNPSL

-78 QSIVREWINTLR
+78 QAIVREWINTLH
-90 KNELLQYRSLEE
+90 KNELLQYRSLEG

-116 ITNEAEQAFEDQ
+116 ITNEADQAFEDQ

-348 EEIEPHDLLA
+348 EEVGPHDLLA

-375 AIYKKYEA
+375 AIYKKYGA
-383 LNTTTMTRE
+383 LNRTTMTRE

-531 REVGPEL
+531 KEVGPEL

-600 KKGLQEREKNNFFDP
+600 KKGLQEREKNNFFDS

-684 LATKLDNSKES
+684 LATNLDNSKES

-903 LANIKFREDKIRAFL
+903 LANIKFSEDKIRVFL
-918 DQKMQSPLE
+918 DQKTQSPLE

-949 IHALKKDLTV
+949 IHALKKVLTV

-1024 SLHLNQKEHLEFTKK
+1024 SLHLNRKEHLEFTKK
-1039 LKLKEI
+1039 VKLKEI

-1051 DLKASAVYNQSKRVF
+1051 DLKASAVYNQRKRAF
-1066 EKAMSLPVIEELQVK
+1066 EKAMSLPVIEELQVR

-1145 SLKVK
+1145 SLKVE

-1162 DSDGFSSIW
+1162 DSDGFSLIW

-1214 RCDYRDLKLREAI
+1214 KCDYQDLKLREAI
-1227 VSHDETAI
+1227 VSYDKTAI
-1235 EINRQ
+1235 EINHQ

-1430 ILIQNKMEKIV
+1430 ILIQHKMEKIV

-1484 QSSQPFDWNPFVI
+1484 QSSQPFDWSPSVI

-1624 DELTNYLVERMIAP
+1624 DELTNYLVDRMIAP

-1652 LQYFIKE
+1652 LQHFIKE

-2105 TEQEIIQVEKSIYKL
+2105 TEQERIQVEKSIYKL

>member
-78 QSIVREWINTLR
+78 QSIVREWINTLH

-348 EEIEPHDLLA
+348 EEVGPHDLLA

-375 AIYKKYEA
+375 AIYKKYGA
-383 LNTTTMTRE
+383 LNRTTMTRE

-531 REVGPEL
+531 KEVGPEL
-538 AVRYERSNQDNQ
+538 ADRYERSNQDNQ
-550 VERLKLFNEMDQKV
+550 VERLKLFNEMAQKV

-615 IINSQDLSSNEIRA
+615 IINSQNLSSNEIRA
-629 YCLAYLEEQQMESN
+629 YCLAYLEEQQMESY

-903 LANIKFREDKIRAFL
+903 LANIKFSEDKIRAFL

-1024 SLHLNQKEHLEFTKK
+1024 SLHLNRKEHLEFTKK
-1039 LKLKEI
+1039 VKLKEI

-1051 DLKASAVYNQSKRVF
+1051 DLKASAVYNQRKRAF
-1066 EKAMSLPVIEELQVK
+1066 EKAMSLPVIEELQVR

-1145 SLKVK
+1145 SLKVE

-1162 DSDGFSSIW
+1162 DSDGFSLIW

-1214 RCDYRDLKLREAI
+1214 KCDYQDLKLREAI
-1227 VSHDETAI
+1227 VSYDKTAI
-1235 EINRQ
+1235 EINHQ
-1240 LKSEFKAMGV
+1240 LKSEFNAMGV
-1250 TFKEVSRNQILRR
+1250 RFKEVSRNQILRR

-1447 YPLPSLRSE
+1447 YPLPSMRSE

-1484 QSSQPFDWNPFVI
+1484 QSSQPFDWSPSVI

-1559 LKKKKSYKKSKTSA
+1559 LKKKKSYKKSKNSA

-1624 DELTNYLVERMIAP
+1624 DELTNYLVDRMIA
-1638 ETSSPENRRPANVQ
+1638 PENRRPANVQ

-2073 AINLS
+2073 TINLS

-2105 TEQEIIQVEKSIYKL
+2105 TEQERIQVEKSIYKL

-2183 KELQELQKNIPG
+2183 KELQGLQKNIPG

>member
-78 QSIVREWINTLR
+78 QSIVREWINTLH

-193 AVMVLERGIESE
+193 TVMVLERGIESE

-242 NNGLDKVYYELSQT
+242 NSGLDKVYYELSQT

-309 LLPKTKNKIKKTLEK
+309 LLPKTKNKIKKTLER

-375 AIYKKYEA
+375 AIYKKYGA
-383 LNTTTMTRE
+383 LNRTTMTRE

-903 LANIKFREDKIRAFL
+903 LANIKFSEDKIRVFL
-918 DQKMQSPLE
+918 DQKTQSPLE

-949 IHALKKDLTV
+949 IHALKKVLTV

-1024 SLHLNQKEHLEFTKK
+1024 SLHLNRKEHLEFTKK
-1039 LKLKEI
+1039 VKLKEI
-1045 IKEGGP
+1045 IKEDGP
-1051 DLKASAVYNQSKRVF
+1051 DLKASAVYNQRKRAF

-1324 DVSLTNKRILE
+1324 AVSLTNKRILE

-1441 ERYHDL
+1441 ESYHDL
-1447 YPLPSLRSE
+1447 YPLPSMHSE
-1456 LTGKKVVNKVA
+1456 LTGKKIVNKVA

-1484 QSSQPFDWNPFVI
+1484 QSSQPFDWSPSVI

-1559 LKKKKSYKKSKTSA
+1559 LKKKKSYKKSKNSA

-1624 DELTNYLVERMIAP
+1624 DELTNYLVERMIA
-1638 ETSSPENRRPANVQ
+1638 PENRRPANVQ

-1982 LLKKKYEEQMN
+1982 LLKKKNEEQMN

-2040 RCSIQKYGGKGLP
+2040 RCSIQKYGGKGFP

-2105 TEQEIIQVEKSIYKL
+2105 TEQERIQVEKSIYKL

-2255 TNERSIPNDRQL
+2255 TNERSMPNDRQL

>member
-1 MEKNEGLFNVYFKAD
+1 MSSLFRRAT
-16 RVDYG
+16 
-21 KNGYESINLKNNPNL
+21 NG
-36 MSDSIYLYNL
+36 
-46 LFMNKPA
+46 
-53 FVPRDWEQHQVNFE
+53 EQHQ
-67 RYVMPR
+67 
-73 LTVNE
+73 
-78 QSIVREWINTLR
+78 
-90 KNELLQYRSLEE
+90 
-102 MAKTYVTFHKLLKK
+102 
-116 ITNEAEQAFEDQ
+116 
-128 FKDVQSL
+128 
-135 DQQSRKKTIDIYS
+135 
-148 FYHKISNEK
+148 
-157 TAESTKR
+157 
-164 LEAQVSDLLIKPVV
+164 
-178 NKGEN
+178 
-183 SPNWFNDLVR
+183 
-193 AVMVLERGIESE
+193 
-205 KLKTKIFTEIKKSGN
+205 
-220 QPVLEEKWDS
+220 
-230 FIKNHAIPRMQK
+230 
-242 NNGLDKVYYELSQT
+242 
-256 INVLNKKI
+256 
-264 KVSVEEA
+264 
-271 QSVSSVFYNKIFP
+271 
-284 NLLRLPDMSHLEK
+284 
-297 IAIYEIYIDESN
+297 
-309 LLPKTKNKIKKTLEK
+309 
-324 NLLKKE
+324 
-330 KKKLEEVKLLKKQ
+330 
-343 NIQMI
+343 
-348 EEIEPHDLLA
+348 
-358 LEEIQRGKQ
+358 
-367 KATVDFFT
+367 
-375 AIYKKYEA
+375 
-383 LNTTTMTRE
+383 
-392 KYLSEEVQRGKQKA
+392 
-406 TGDLFTVIYEK
+406 
-417 NGALNRTAISRE
+417 
-429 AKKYLSKVG
+429 
-438 YLEFEFIVHN
+438 
-448 SEQKNHIIKQ
+448 
-458 ESTSLS
+458 
-464 VLKSML
+464 
-470 KRKDL
+470 
-475 SPYAVK
+475 
-481 AYCLAYLEERQL
+481 
-493 ESNIKKLWR
+493 
-502 KPFLKDLTPEEIKVV
+502 
-517 ENLVSEKRLCLQLG
+517 
-531 REVGPEL
+531 
-538 AVRYERSNQDNQ
+538 
-550 VERLKLFNEMDQKV
+550 
-564 FSVTCRQF
+564 
-572 IKEQAK
+572 
-578 KCLSATNY
+578 
-586 TRFEVAQMI
+586 
-595 RNIER
+595 
-600 KKGLQEREKNNFFDP
+600 
-615 IINSQDLSSNEIRA
+615 
-629 YCLAYLEEQQMESN
+629 
-643 IKKNLRKPFLKELKP
+643 KNLRKPFLKELKP

-723 AKKHLSEENYVRFE
+723 AKKHLSEENCVRFE

-903 LANIKFREDKIRAFL
+903 LANIKFSEDKIRVFL

-1024 SLHLNQKEHLEFTKK
+1024 SLHLNRKEHLEFTKK
-1039 LKLKEI
+1039 VKLKEI

-1093 PLELRRLN
+1093 PLELSRLN

-1447 YPLPSLRSE
+1447 YPLPSMHSE
-1456 LTGKKVVNKVA
+1456 LTGKKIVNKVA

-1484 QSSQPFDWNPFVI
+1484 Q
-1497 LNQEVRPTE
+1497 
-1506 TAKAIVAF
+1506 
-1514 HNKYHDLEMT
+1514 
-1524 KQFTAFATKPR
+1524 
-1535 LEREKDK
+1535 
-1542 TNTTKEESLK
+1542 
-1552 EVAYQEF
+1552 
-1559 LKKKKSYKKSKTSA
+1559 
-1573 GREIAHEEMELALKK
+1573 
-1588 YQHVVQKKQD
+1588 
-1598 QKECANNMENQ
+1598 
-1609 ELVRAGVYLTQQLQS
+1609 
-1624 DELTNYLVERMIAP
+1624 
-1638 ETSSPENRRPANVQ
+1638 
-1652 LQYFIKE
+1652 
-1659 LVHDLN
+1659 
-1665 TATEREAAIQT
+1665 
-1676 IMQPYLSVEERQKF
+1676 
-1690 YAFMKQD
+1690 
-1697 TYLQQFLKQENLSK
+1697 
-1711 IELKACVS
+1711 
-1719 ACLHKSDL
+1719 
-1727 PFKEQV
+1727 
-1733 DQKLDVFL
+1733 
-1741 TDKEQRQ
+1741 
-1748 LKEMVSQKEIVRV
+1748 
-1761 LAEQRDYET
+1761 
-1770 AVKFEKVLKKEE
+1770 
-1782 VGEINWLVSIYND
+1782 
-1795 TPFLLIK
+1795 
-1802 ESITSLI
+1802 
-1809 DSSFNEADR
+1809 
-1818 MQFYNKINSNHKLKD
+1818 
-1833 LSKQV
+1833 
-1838 SLTTAEGENSRS
+1838 
-1850 NKEDMFSLVSA
+1850 
-1861 ISPEVAERIEAT
+1861 
-1873 NLKRL
+1873 
-1878 PLIAEIKEN
+1878 
-1887 LEEKGIKYYLP
+1887 
-1898 EIIKEIGKID
+1898 
-1908 WNNHQGNSENE
+1908 
-1919 LIKEKLRQVSITCS
+1919 
-1933 DEQIENWRDIFFDN
+1933 
-1947 FIEGIRIGDLNE
+1947 
-1959 QKEIYPLSGM
+1959 
-1969 GVTFNTTIEKINE
+1969 
-1982 LLKKKYEEQMN
+1982 
-1993 QVESPSM
+1993 
-2000 KKSLDEA
+2000 
-2007 KENLIEEIEQSVR
+2007 
-2020 MINPNDKKRTIEDQ
+2020 
-2034 FVENFT
+2034 
-2040 RCSIQKYGGKGLP
+2040 
-2053 VKNILEESPTLKKV
+2053 
-2067 LLKKLP
+2067 
-2073 AINLS
+2073 
-2078 YPIEL
+2078 
-2083 RKLINEWYENTP
+2083 
-2095 FSPFLKEYNE
+2095 
-2105 TEQEIIQVEKSIYKL
+2105 
-2120 FYNDDNYCAENMRVM
+2120 
-2135 LVDYA
+2135 
-2140 GISVSL
+2140 
-2146 DPRDREMYGYPLR
+2146 
-2159 KKAESVLVGYKE
+2159 
-2171 VMKKQGISKILP
+2171 
-2183 KELQELQKNIPG
+2183 
-2195 QTKSTMISFDF
+2195 
-2206 ITQND
+2206 
-2211 QSVKGNQRT
+2211 
-2220 QVSMQQIMEKAG
+2220 
-2232 NCSTNSPLVPER
+2232 
-2244 THGTSINRGES
+2244 
-2255 TNERSIPNDRQL
+2255 
-2267 SEKLSYNR
+2267 

>member
-53 FVPRDWEQHQVNFE
+53 FAPRDWEQHQVNFE

-73 LTVNE
+73 LTLNE
-78 QSIVREWINTLR
+78 QAIVSEWINTLH
-90 KNELLQYRSLEE
+90 KNELLKYRSLEG

-116 ITNEAEQAFEDQ
+116 ITNEADQAFEDQ

-164 LEAQVSDLLIKPVV
+164 LEAQVNDLLIKPMV
-178 NKGEN
+178 NKGET
-183 SPNWFNDLVR
+183 SPTWFNDLVR
-193 AVMVLERGIESE
+193 AVMVLDREIESE

-230 FIKNHAIPRMQK
+230 FIKNHAIPRLKK
-242 NNGLDKVYYELSQT
+242 NTGLDEVYYELSQT

-375 AIYKKYEA
+375 AIYKKYGA
-383 LNTTTMTRE
+383 LNRTTMTRE

-493 ESNIKKLWR
+493 GSNIKKLWR

-531 REVGPEL
+531 KEVGPEL

-600 KKGLQEREKNNFFDP
+600 KKGLQEREKKFFDP
-615 IINSQDLSSNEIRA
+615 IINSQELSSNEIRAYCLAYLEEQQMESNIKKNLRKPFLKELKPEEILKVKNLVSEKRLYLQLGKEVGPELATKLDNSKESDQVVLSQLFKEIDQKAFSVTCRQFIKEQAKKCLSATNYTRFEVAQMIRNIERKKGLQEREKKFFDPIINSQELSSNEIRA

-903 LANIKFREDKIRAFL
+903 LANIKFSEDKIRVFL
-918 DQKMQSPLE
+918 DQKTQSPLE

-949 IHALKKDLTV
+949 IHALKKVLTV

-1024 SLHLNQKEHLEFTKK
+1024 SLHLNRKEHLEFTKK
-1039 LKLKEI
+1039 VKLKEI

-1051 DLKASAVYNQSKRVF
+1051 DLKASAVYNQRKRAF
-1066 EKAMSLPVIEELQVK
+1066 EKAMSLPVIEVLQVK

-1135 NDLEKKEIKT
+1135 NDLEKKR
-1145 SLKVK
+1145 S
-1150 ELKGFLNKVKFH
+1150 
-1162 DSDGFSSIW
+1162 
-1171 GYAKFHVDNDRR
+1171 R
-1183 IIKLQKIKEQ
+1183 
-1193 LDEIAPANLLQP
+1193 LL
-1205 VVVKILTNN
+1205 
-1214 RCDYRDLKLREAI
+1214 
-1227 VSHDETAI
+1227 
-1235 EINRQ
+1235 
-1240 LKSEFKAMGV
+1240 
-1250 TFKEVSRNQILRR
+1250 
-1263 IFKNLDKGLKSEKE
+1263 
-1277 QIAEVLSDSNL
+1277 
-1288 HYNNLLNTL
+1288 
-1297 LVQFE
+1297 
-1302 KKVHEYIPYL
+1302 
-1312 DTLIQKDYEDKG
+1312 
-1324 DVSLTNKRILE
+1324 
-1335 LVENEPGLKDL
+1335 
-1346 LVCCQNMLPSYPL
+1346 
-1359 KNYAQTIPM
+1359 
-1368 VSTYFANLAH
+1368 
-1378 QIEETYQSPGKKLAK
+1378 
-1393 QIFMLGKLDPL
+1393 
-1404 YCAKMIQYLSAQ
+1404 
-1416 YTNKQPNPLPIHPN
+1416 
-1430 ILIQNKMEKIV
+1430 
-1441 ERYHDL
+1441 
-1447 YPLPSLRSE
+1447 
-1456 LTGKKVVNKVA
+1456 
-1467 NEVVGNV
+1467 
-1474 ERPISTPIIE
+1474 
-1484 QSSQPFDWNPFVI
+1484 
-1497 LNQEVRPTE
+1497 
-1506 TAKAIVAF
+1506 
-1514 HNKYHDLEMT
+1514 
-1524 KQFTAFATKPR
+1524 
-1535 LEREKDK
+1535 
-1542 TNTTKEESLK
+1542 
-1552 EVAYQEF
+1552 
-1559 LKKKKSYKKSKTSA
+1559 
-1573 GREIAHEEMELALKK
+1573 
-1588 YQHVVQKKQD
+1588 
-1598 QKECANNMENQ
+1598 
-1609 ELVRAGVYLTQQLQS
+1609 
-1624 DELTNYLVERMIAP
+1624 
-1638 ETSSPENRRPANVQ
+1638 
-1652 LQYFIKE
+1652 
-1659 LVHDLN
+1659 
-1665 TATEREAAIQT
+1665 
-1676 IMQPYLSVEERQKF
+1676 
-1690 YAFMKQD
+1690 
-1697 TYLQQFLKQENLSK
+1697 
-1711 IELKACVS
+1711 
-1719 ACLHKSDL
+1719 
-1727 PFKEQV
+1727 
-1733 DQKLDVFL
+1733 
-1741 TDKEQRQ
+1741 
-1748 LKEMVSQKEIVRV
+1748 
-1761 LAEQRDYET
+1761 
-1770 AVKFEKVLKKEE
+1770 
-1782 VGEINWLVSIYND
+1782 
-1795 TPFLLIK
+1795 
-1802 ESITSLI
+1802 
-1809 DSSFNEADR
+1809 
-1818 MQFYNKINSNHKLKD
+1818 
-1833 LSKQV
+1833 
-1838 SLTTAEGENSRS
+1838 
-1850 NKEDMFSLVSA
+1850 
-1861 ISPEVAERIEAT
+1861 
-1873 NLKRL
+1873 
-1878 PLIAEIKEN
+1878 
-1887 LEEKGIKYYLP
+1887 
-1898 EIIKEIGKID
+1898 
-1908 WNNHQGNSENE
+1908 
-1919 LIKEKLRQVSITCS
+1919 
-1933 DEQIENWRDIFFDN
+1933 
-1947 FIEGIRIGDLNE
+1947 
-1959 QKEIYPLSGM
+1959 
-1969 GVTFNTTIEKINE
+1969 
-1982 LLKKKYEEQMN
+1982 
-1993 QVESPSM
+1993 
-2000 KKSLDEA
+2000 
-2007 KENLIEEIEQSVR
+2007 
-2020 MINPNDKKRTIEDQ
+2020 
-2034 FVENFT
+2034 
-2040 RCSIQKYGGKGLP
+2040 
-2053 VKNILEESPTLKKV
+2053 
-2067 LLKKLP
+2067 
-2073 AINLS
+2073 
-2078 YPIEL
+2078 
-2083 RKLINEWYENTP
+2083 
-2095 FSPFLKEYNE
+2095 
-2105 TEQEIIQVEKSIYKL
+2105 
-2120 FYNDDNYCAENMRVM
+2120 
-2135 LVDYA
+2135 
-2140 GISVSL
+2140 
-2146 DPRDREMYGYPLR
+2146 
-2159 KKAESVLVGYKE
+2159 
-2171 VMKKQGISKILP
+2171 
-2183 KELQELQKNIPG
+2183 
-2195 QTKSTMISFDF
+2195 
-2206 ITQND
+2206 
-2211 QSVKGNQRT
+2211 
-2220 QVSMQQIMEKAG
+2220 
-2232 NCSTNSPLVPER
+2232 
-2244 THGTSINRGES
+2244 
-2255 TNERSIPNDRQL
+2255 
-2267 SEKLSYNR
+2267 

>member
-78 QSIVREWINTLR
+78 QSIVREWINTLH

-148 FYHKISNEK
+148 FYHKISNKK

-205 KLKTKIFTEIKKSGN
+205 KLKTKIFTEIKKSGS

-383 LNTTTMTRE
+383 LNRTTMTRE

-531 REVGPEL
+531 KEVGPEL

-550 VERLKLFNEMDQKV
+550 VERLKLFNEMAQKV

-684 LATKLDNSKES
+684 LATKLDNSMES

-903 LANIKFREDKIRAFL
+903 LANIKFSEDKIRVFL

-1039 LKLKEI
+1039 IKLKEI
-1045 IKEGGP
+1045 IKEGRP
-1051 DLKASAVYNQSKRVF
+1051 DLKASAVYTQRKRAF
-1066 EKAMSLPVIEELQVK
+1066 EKAMSLPVIEELQVR

-1447 YPLPSLRSE
+1447 YPLPSMRSE

-1484 QSSQPFDWNPFVI
+1484 QSSQPFDWSPSVI

-1559 LKKKKSYKKSKTSA
+1559 LKKKKSYKKSKNSA

-1624 DELTNYLVERMIAP
+1624 DELTNYLVERMIA
-1638 ETSSPENRRPANVQ
+1638 PENRRPANVQ

-1782 VGEINWLVSIYND
+1782 VGEINWLVSIYDD

-1838 SLTTAEGENSRS
+1838 SLTIAEGENSRS

-1959 QKEIYPLSGM
+1959 QKEMYPLSGM

-1982 LLKKKYEEQMN
+1982 LLKKKNEEQMN

-2040 RCSIQKYGGKGLP
+2040 RCSIQKYGGKGFP

-2105 TEQEIIQVEKSIYKL
+2105 TEQERIQVEKSIYKL

-2255 TNERSIPNDRQL
+2255 TNERSMPNDRQL

>member
-21 KNGYESINLKNNPNL
+21 KNGYESINLKNNPSL

-78 QSIVREWINTLR
+78 QAIVREWINTLH
-90 KNELLQYRSLEE
+90 KNELLQYRSLEG

-116 ITNEAEQAFEDQ
+116 ITNEADQAFEDQ

-348 EEIEPHDLLA
+348 EEVGPHDLLA

-375 AIYKKYEA
+375 AIYKKYGA
-383 LNTTTMTRE
+383 LNRTTMTRE

-531 REVGPEL
+531 KEVGPEL

-600 KKGLQEREKNNFFDP
+600 KKGLQEREKNNFFDS

-804 KNLTSEERNEV
+804 KNLASEERNEV

-903 LANIKFREDKIRAFL
+903 LANIKFSEDKIRVFL
-918 DQKMQSPLE
+918 DQKTQSPLE

-949 IHALKKDLTV
+949 IHALKKVLTV

-1024 SLHLNQKEHLEFTKK
+1024 SLHLNRKEHLEFTKK
-1039 LKLKEI
+1039 VKLKEI

-1051 DLKASAVYNQSKRVF
+1051 DLKASAVYNQRKRAF

-1145 SLKVK
+1145 SLKVE

-1162 DSDGFSSIW
+1162 DSDGFSLIW

-1214 RCDYRDLKLREAI
+1214 KCDYQDLKLREAI
-1227 VSHDETAI
+1227 VSYDKTAI
-1235 EINRQ
+1235 EINHQ

-1441 ERYHDL
+1441 ESYHDL

-1474 ERPISTPIIE
+1474 ERPISISIIE

-1559 LKKKKSYKKSKTSA
+1559 LKKKKSYKKSKNSA
-1573 GREIAHEEMELALKK
+1573 GREIAHKEMELALKK
-1588 YQHVVQKKQD
+1588 YQHIVQKKQD

-1878 PLIAEIKEN
+1878 PLITEIKAN

-1933 DEQIENWRDIFFDN
+1933 DEQIENWKDIFFDN

-1982 LLKKKYEEQMN
+1982 LLKIKYEKQLN

-2040 RCSIQKYGGKGLP
+2040 HCRIQKYGGKGLQ

-2073 AINLS
+2073 TINLS

-2095 FSPFLKEYNE
+2095 FSPFLKEYYE
-2105 TEQEIIQVEKSIYKL
+2105 TEQERIQVEKSIYKL

-2195 QTKSTMISFDF
+2195 QKKSTMISFDF

-2232 NCSTNSPLVPER
+2232 NCSTNSPLVSER

-2255 TNERSIPNDRQL
+2255 TNERSMPNDRQL

>member
-78 QSIVREWINTLR
+78 QAIVREWINTLH
-90 KNELLQYRSLEE
+90 KNELLQYRSLEG

-116 ITNEAEQAFEDQ
+116 ITNEADQAFEDQ

-193 AVMVLERGIESE
+193 TVMVLERGIESE

-230 FIKNHAIPRMQK
+230 FIKNHAIPCLKK
-242 NNGLDKVYYELSQT
+242 NTGLDEVYYELSQT

-383 LNTTTMTRE
+383 LNRTTMTRE

-531 REVGPEL
+531 KEVGPEL

-550 VERLKLFNEMDQKV
+550 VERLKLFNEMNQKV

-586 TRFEVAQMI
+586 TRFEVTQMI

-723 AKKHLSEENYVRFE
+723 AKKHLSEANYVRFE

-750 LQEWEE
+750 LQEWEK

-776 YEIAYLEMKYEPFSQ
+776 YELAYLEMKYEPLSR

-804 KNLTSEERNEV
+804 KNLTNEERNEV

-903 LANIKFREDKIRAFL
+903 LANIKFREDKIRVFL
-918 DQKMQSPLE
+918 DQKIQSPLE
-927 IRAYYLACIEE
+927 IRAYHLACIEE

-1024 SLHLNQKEHLEFTKK
+1024 SLHLNRKEHLEFTKK
-1039 LKLKEI
+1039 VKLKEI
-1045 IKEGGP
+1045 INEGGP
-1051 DLKASAVYNQSKRVF
+1051 DLKASAVYNQYKRAF

-1150 ELKGFLNKVKFH
+1150 ELERFINKVKFR
-1162 DSDGFSSIW
+1162 DPDGFSSIW

-1214 RCDYRDLKLREAI
+1214 RCDYQDLKLREAI
-1227 VSHDETAI
+1227 VSYDETAI

-1240 LKSEFKAMGV
+1240 LKSEFNAMGV
-1250 TFKEVSRNQILRR
+1250 RFKEVSRNQILRR

-1378 QIEETYQSPGKKLAK
+1378 QIEETYQSPGEKLAK

-1559 LKKKKSYKKSKTSA
+1559 LKKKRAIKN
-1573 GREIAHEEMELALKK
+1573 
-1588 YQHVVQKKQD
+1588 QKIP
-1598 QKECANNMENQ
+1598 
-1609 ELVRAGVYLTQQLQS
+1609 L
-1624 DELTNYLVERMIAP
+1624 
-1638 ETSSPENRRPANVQ
+1638 
-1652 LQYFIKE
+1652 
-1659 LVHDLN
+1659 
-1665 TATEREAAIQT
+1665 
-1676 IMQPYLSVEERQKF
+1676 EER
-1690 YAFMKQD
+1690 
-1697 TYLQQFLKQENLSK
+1697 
-1711 IELKACVS
+1711 
-1719 ACLHKSDL
+1719 
-1727 PFKEQV
+1727 
-1733 DQKLDVFL
+1733 
-1741 TDKEQRQ
+1741 
-1748 LKEMVSQKEIVRV
+1748 
-1761 LAEQRDYET
+1761 
-1770 AVKFEKVLKKEE
+1770 
-1782 VGEINWLVSIYND
+1782 
-1795 TPFLLIK
+1795 LL
-1802 ESITSLI
+1802 
-1809 DSSFNEADR
+1809 
-1818 MQFYNKINSNHKLKD
+1818 
-1833 LSKQV
+1833 
-1838 SLTTAEGENSRS
+1838 
-1850 NKEDMFSLVSA
+1850 
-1861 ISPEVAERIEAT
+1861 
-1873 NLKRL
+1873 
-1878 PLIAEIKEN
+1878 
-1887 LEEKGIKYYLP
+1887 
-1898 EIIKEIGKID
+1898 
-1908 WNNHQGNSENE
+1908 
-1919 LIKEKLRQVSITCS
+1919 
-1933 DEQIENWRDIFFDN
+1933 
-1947 FIEGIRIGDLNE
+1947 
-1959 QKEIYPLSGM
+1959 
-1969 GVTFNTTIEKINE
+1969 
-1982 LLKKKYEEQMN
+1982 
-1993 QVESPSM
+1993 M
-2000 KKSLDEA
+2000 KKW
-2007 KENLIEEIEQSVR
+2007 N
-2020 MINPNDKKRTIEDQ
+2020 
-2034 FVENFT
+2034 
-2040 RCSIQKYGGKGLP
+2040 
-2053 VKNILEESPTLKKV
+2053 
-2067 LLKKLP
+2067 
-2073 AINLS
+2073 
-2078 YPIEL
+2078 
-2083 RKLINEWYENTP
+2083 
-2095 FSPFLKEYNE
+2095 
-2105 TEQEIIQVEKSIYKL
+2105 
-2120 FYNDDNYCAENMRVM
+2120 
-2135 LVDYA
+2135 
-2140 GISVSL
+2140 
-2146 DPRDREMYGYPLR
+2146 
-2159 KKAESVLVGYKE
+2159 
-2171 VMKKQGISKILP
+2171 
-2183 KELQELQKNIPG
+2183 
-2195 QTKSTMISFDF
+2195 
-2206 ITQND
+2206 
-2211 QSVKGNQRT
+2211 
-2220 QVSMQQIMEKAG
+2220 
-2232 NCSTNSPLVPER
+2232 
-2244 THGTSINRGES
+2244 
-2255 TNERSIPNDRQL
+2255 
-2267 SEKLSYNR
+2267 

>member
-1 MEKNEGLFNVYFKAD
+1 
-16 RVDYG
+16 
-21 KNGYESINLKNNPNL
+21 
-36 MSDSIYLYNL
+36 
-46 LFMNKPA
+46 
-53 FVPRDWEQHQVNFE
+53 
-67 RYVMPR
+67 
-73 LTVNE
+73 
-78 QSIVREWINTLR
+78 
-90 KNELLQYRSLEE
+90 
-102 MAKTYVTFHKLLKK
+102 
-116 ITNEAEQAFEDQ
+116 
-128 FKDVQSL
+128 
-135 DQQSRKKTIDIYS
+135 
-148 FYHKISNEK
+148 
-157 TAESTKR
+157 
-164 LEAQVSDLLIKPVV
+164 
-178 NKGEN
+178 
-183 SPNWFNDLVR
+183 
-193 AVMVLERGIESE
+193 
-205 KLKTKIFTEIKKSGN
+205 
-220 QPVLEEKWDS
+220 
-230 FIKNHAIPRMQK
+230 
-242 NNGLDKVYYELSQT
+242 
-256 INVLNKKI
+256 
-264 KVSVEEA
+264 
-271 QSVSSVFYNKIFP
+271 
-284 NLLRLPDMSHLEK
+284 
-297 IAIYEIYIDESN
+297 
-309 LLPKTKNKIKKTLEK
+309 
-324 NLLKKE
+324 
-330 KKKLEEVKLLKKQ
+330 
-343 NIQMI
+343 
-348 EEIEPHDLLA
+348 
-358 LEEIQRGKQ
+358 
-367 KATVDFFT
+367 
-375 AIYKKYEA
+375 
-383 LNTTTMTRE
+383 MTRE

-531 REVGPEL
+531 KEVGPEL

-550 VERLKLFNEMDQKV
+550 VERLKLFNEMAQKV

-903 LANIKFREDKIRAFL
+903 LANIKFSEDKIRVFL

-1039 LKLKEI
+1039 IKLKEI

-1051 DLKASAVYNQSKRVF
+1051 DLKASAVYTQRKRAF
-1066 EKAMSLPVIEELQVK
+1066 EKAMSLPVIEELQVR

-1416 YTNKQPNPLPIHPN
+1416 YTNKQPNPLQIHPN

-1447 YPLPSLRSE
+1447 YPLPSMRSE

-1484 QSSQPFDWNPFVI
+1484 QSSQPFDWSPSVI

-1559 LKKKKSYKKSKTSA
+1559 LKKKKSYKKSKNSA

-1609 ELVRAGVYLTQQLQS
+1609 ELVRAGVYLTKQLQS
-1624 DELTNYLVERMIAP
+1624 DELTNYLVERMIA
-1638 ETSSPENRRPANVQ
+1638 PENRRPANVQ

-1782 VGEINWLVSIYND
+1782 VGEINWLVSIYDD

-1982 LLKKKYEEQMN
+1982 LLKKKNEEQMN

-2040 RCSIQKYGGKGLP
+2040 RCSIQKYGGKGFP

-2073 AINLS
+2073 TINLS

-2083 RKLINEWYENTP
+2083 RKLINEWYENTS

-2105 TEQEIIQVEKSIYKL
+2105 TEQERIQVEKSIYKL

>member
-1 MEKNEGLFNVYFKAD
+1 
-16 RVDYG
+16 
-21 KNGYESINLKNNPNL
+21 
-36 MSDSIYLYNL
+36 
-46 LFMNKPA
+46 
-53 FVPRDWEQHQVNFE
+53 
-67 RYVMPR
+67 
-73 LTVNE
+73 
-78 QSIVREWINTLR
+78 
-90 KNELLQYRSLEE
+90 
-102 MAKTYVTFHKLLKK
+102 
-116 ITNEAEQAFEDQ
+116 
-128 FKDVQSL
+128 
-135 DQQSRKKTIDIYS
+135 
-148 FYHKISNEK
+148 
-157 TAESTKR
+157 
-164 LEAQVSDLLIKPVV
+164 
-178 NKGEN
+178 
-183 SPNWFNDLVR
+183 
-193 AVMVLERGIESE
+193 
-205 KLKTKIFTEIKKSGN
+205 
-220 QPVLEEKWDS
+220 
-230 FIKNHAIPRMQK
+230 
-242 NNGLDKVYYELSQT
+242 
-256 INVLNKKI
+256 
-264 KVSVEEA
+264 
-271 QSVSSVFYNKIFP
+271 
-284 NLLRLPDMSHLEK
+284 
-297 IAIYEIYIDESN
+297 
-309 LLPKTKNKIKKTLEK
+309 
-324 NLLKKE
+324 
-330 KKKLEEVKLLKKQ
+330 
-343 NIQMI
+343 
-348 EEIEPHDLLA
+348 
-358 LEEIQRGKQ
+358 RGKQ

-375 AIYKKYEA
+375 AIYKKYGA
-383 LNTTTMTRE
+383 LNRTTMTRE

-531 REVGPEL
+531 KEVGPEL

-578 KCLSATNY
+578 KRLSEENY
-586 TRFEVAQMI
+586 VRYKVTRMVRAV
-595 RNIER
+595 ER
-600 KKGLQEREKNNFFDP
+600 KKALQREDKTEFLDQFIRNVN
-615 IINSQDLSSNEIRA
+615 LSPNEIRA
-629 YCLAYLEEQQMESN
+629 YCLAYLEERQINRNSKEKFKNTFLNGLTPEN
-643 IKKNLRKPFLKELKP
+643 IIE
-658 EEILKVK
+658 VMD
-665 NLVSEKRLYLQLG
+665 LVSEKRLYLQLG

-684 LATKLDNSKES
+684 LATNLDNIKES
-695 DQVVLS
+695 NQVVLS

-723 AKKHLSEENYVRFE
+723 AKKHLSKANYVRFE

-750 LQEWEE
+750 LQEWEK
-756 TDFLNPFL
+756 TDFLNSFL

-776 YEIAYLEMKYEPFSQ
+776 YELAYLEMKYEPLSR

-820 QKRVLIQLSKE
+820 QKIVLIQLSKE

-903 LANIKFREDKIRAFL
+903 LANIKFSEDKIRVFL
-918 DQKMQSPLE
+918 DQKTQSPLE

-949 IHALKKDLTV
+949 IHALKKVLTV

-1024 SLHLNQKEHLEFTKK
+1024 SLHLNRKEHLEFTKK
-1039 LKLKEI
+1039 VKLKEI

-1051 DLKASAVYNQSKRVF
+1051 DLKASAVYNQRKRAF
-1066 EKAMSLPVIEELQVK
+1066 EKAMSLPVIEELQVR

-1162 DSDGFSSIW
+1162 DSDGFSLIW

-1214 RCDYRDLKLREAI
+1214 KCDYQDLKLREAI
-1227 VSHDETAI
+1227 VSYDETAI

-1430 ILIQNKMEKIV
+1430 ILIQHKMEKIV

-1484 QSSQPFDWNPFVI
+1484 QSSQPFDWSPSVI

-1624 DELTNYLVERMIAP
+1624 DELTNYLVDRMIAP

-1652 LQYFIKE
+1652 LQHFIKE

-1908 WNNHQGNSENE
+1908 WNNLQGNSENE

>member
-78 QSIVREWINTLR
+78 QSIVREWINTLH

-383 LNTTTMTRE
+383 LNRTTMTRE

-406 TGDLFTVIYEK
+406 KGDLFTVIYEK
-417 NGALNRTAISRE
+417 NVALNRTAISRE

-695 DQVVLS
+695 DQVGLS